1 MTTENKNGVLSREI
15 KLKKDKY
22 PTKRTMNFVEDN
34 ESASNRKTI
43 IIFVVFMIFLGL
55 FTKFGVIDFLNKT
68 NQLEADYNAGNTQIA
83 ELQEKLKDYSS
94 VEEQYN
100 SMVGSF
106 LSDDEKYSLN
116 RPEILKMVDEDIL
129 PVVSISGITINNE
142 NVSVYTGLTDLNTI
156 SKVVDIIEKDERTD
170 YVTVSRTVADS
181 NDTGLVSATI
191 EITCKND
198 EGGAQ

>member
-1 MTTENKNGVLSREI
+1 
-15 KLKKDKY
+15 
-22 PTKRTMNFVEDN
+22 
-34 ESASNRKTI
+34 
-43 IIFVVFMIFLGL
+43 
-55 FTKFGVIDFLNKT
+55 
-68 NQLEADYNAGNTQIA
+68 
-83 ELQEKLKDYSS
+83 
-94 VEEQYN
+94 
-100 SMVGSF
+100 
-106 LSDDEKYSLN
+106 
-116 RPEILKMVDEDIL
+116 MVDEDIL

-156 SKVVDIIEKDERTD
+156 SKVVDILEKDERTD

>member
-1 MTTENKNGVLSREI
+1 MTNVKKNSVLSKEI
-15 KLKKDKY
+15 KIKKDKY
-22 PTKRTMNFVEDN
+22 PTKRTMNFVEDK
-34 ESASNRKTI
+34 EASSNRKTV
-43 IIFVVFMIFLGL
+43 IIFAVFMIFLCL

-68 NQLEADYNAGNTQIA
+68 SQLEADYNAGNAQIA

-106 LSDDEKYSLN
+106 LSDGEKYSLN

-129 PVVSISGITINNE
+129 PIVSISGITINNE
-142 NVSVYTGLTDLNTI
+142 NVSVYTGLADLNTI
-156 SKVVDIIEKDERTD
+156 SRVVDVLEKDERTD
-170 YVTVSRTVADS
+170 YVTVSRTVADG